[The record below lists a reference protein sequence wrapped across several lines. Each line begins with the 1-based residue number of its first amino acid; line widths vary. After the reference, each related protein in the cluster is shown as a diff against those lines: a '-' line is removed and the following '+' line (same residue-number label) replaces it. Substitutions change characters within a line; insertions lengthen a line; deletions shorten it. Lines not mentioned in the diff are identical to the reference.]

1 MSTLKSFEKS
11 EMQSELYSIIS
22 NPSHPF
28 HKCYQKIA
36 SEIRENNKVY

>member
-1 MSTLKSFEKS
+1 MSTLKFFEKS
-11 EMQSELYSIIS
+11 DVQSELTSILS

-28 HKCYQKIA
+28 HKYYQKIA